1 MANWDTVAN
10 IVNDAAVE
18 LGLISANIT
27 DPFAS
32 SDQNIILL
40 LRHLKSLGQDLVRDH
55 QWTHLQ
61 RQHTFQ
67 TVAAQDTYPLPPDFN
82 RFIDQTGW
90 NRTQRMPL
98 IGPLSPQGWQMLQ
111 VLTSAGVVEIM
122 YRIVGNELKLYPAPQ
137 AGDTIAYEYVSN
149 DWMAITPP
157 YNTPPDSP
165 EPETG
170 SDVVWFD
177 RRLMVC
183 GLKLRW
189 KRGKGFDTVAEQDDY
204 DRALSRAQGA
214 DGAAPILNL
223 NLQPFSANRMLDANN
238 VPETGFGT

>member
-18 LGLISANIT
+18 LGLISADIP
-27 DPFAS
+27 DPFTS
-32 SDQNIILL
+32 TDQNIILL

-61 RQHTFQ
+61 
-67 TVAAQDTYPLPPDFN
+67 AQYMFATQAGLDTYELPPDYQ
-82 RFIDQTGW
+82 RFLDQTGW

-137 AGDTIAYEYVSN
+137 ANDHIAFEYIR
-149 DWMAITPP
+149 DRWIAHGGEETPNA
-157 YNTPPDSP
+157 NTPMGAGDI
-165 EPETG
+165 
-170 SDVVWFD
+170 VWFD